1 MKHVLILVLSLFL
14 LKGLFA
20 FDFFF
25 EEEMDKRTISFQS
38 ETSLTLYKDAEIEP
52 QATFTFA
59 LEQEKPLYRIIGK
72 FTYDGQKQQISTKE
86 LSLSLFIGSVQ
97 LKGGIFT
104 HPWGS
109 ATLMHCVDILNAQ
122 DLRKG
127 ILDDLE
133 AMKQPEAMISLSVYT
148 ESSTLDL
155 LLKPG
160 FSPSYLQ
167 KEGRYALLPAQFAT
181 VTLQE
186 MDTNTLQNI
195 GGGARYTIRHRWLDV
210 GVLYFNGYNPQ
221 AGFENIEFDPIT
233 FAPISADLMYTR
245 YQLFGIQSSMTKG
258 PWNLALEGGFFL
270 SEDREGTD
278 LGRYNS
284 KWTYLAELSYTDEKT
299 NAFYALA
306 YQGHYILAFPS
317 SPFAVD
323 MMASYE
329 GKPYA
334 NSLAM
339 AIEVPLYREKV
350 TLRLGGTYQIESKGY
365 VLLGGGSYAISDDI
379 ELFTKG
385 TLYGSASNM
394 DSLYKNWKDNDSLT
408 IGLKAWF

>member
-1 MKHVLILVLSLFL
+1 MKHASTIILFLFL

-25 EEEMDKRTISFQS
+25 AQEVDKRTISFQS
-38 ETSLTLYKDAEIEP
+38 ETSLTLYQDAEIES

-59 LEQEKPLYRIIGK
+59 LEQEKPLYRMIAK
-72 FTYDGQKQQISTKE
+72 VTYDGHKQQLSTE
-86 LSLSLFIGSVQ
+86 ALSLSLFLGSVH

-109 ATLMHCVDILNAQ
+109 ATLMHSVDILNAQ
-122 DLRKG
+122 DLRNG

-133 AMKQPEAMISLSVYT
+133 AMKRPEAMISLSFYGET
-148 ESSTLDL
+148 GTLDL
-155 LLKPG
+155 ILKPG
-160 FSPSYLQ
+160 FTPTYLQ

-181 VTLQE
+181 ATLQE
-186 MDTNTLQNI
+186 MNTNTLKNI
-195 GGGARYTIRHRWLDV
+195 GGGARYTIRHRWLDI
-210 GVLYFNGYNPQ
+210 GLLYFNGYNPQ
-221 AGFENIEFDPIT
+221 PGFENIVFDPNT
-233 FAPISADLMYTR
+233 FAPTGVDLIYTR
-245 YQLFGIQSSMTKG
+245 YELFGIQSNMVKG

-284 KWTYLAELSYTDEKT
+284 KWTYLAEISYTDEKT

-317 SPFAVD
+317 NPLAVD
-323 MMASYE
+323 MMASYG

-334 NSLAM
+334 NTVAM
-339 AIEVPLYREKV
+339 AFEIPLKREKV

-365 VLLGGGSYAISDDI
+365 VLLGSVAYAISDDI

-385 TLYGSASNM
+385 TLYGSASNI
-394 DSLYKNWKDNDSLT
+394 DSLYKSWKDNDSLT